1 MAFSPTAN
9 LLSNIL
15 NHDDIAEIFVDYL
28 NYETVLRLSKV
39 SKVVRKLYD
48 FRALLERKTERFVN
62 GVTYISTPTGWC
74 NHIYKFTIER
84 KHKSSKMVTFTAK
97 YSSVKSRKKIRF
109 RHGIE
114 YVRIGKSYKSG
125 SISASDRYSTDMDAK
140 ILAENNYW
148 HMYK

>member
-1 MAFSPTAN
+1 MSAN

-48 FRALLERKTERFVN
+48 FRALLERKTVRFVN
-62 GVTYISTPTGWC
+62 GITYISTPTGWC
-74 NHIYKFTIER
+74 NHIFKFTIER
-84 KHKSSKMVTFTAK
+84 KDKSSKMVTFALK
-97 YSSVKSRKKIRF
+97 GDKRKSRKKIRF
-109 RHGIE
+109 QHGIE
-114 YVRIGKSYKSG
+114 YLQIGKSYKSG
-125 SISASDRYSTDMDAK
+125 CIWASDRHSAAMDAN
-140 ILAENNYW
+140 ILAENSYW